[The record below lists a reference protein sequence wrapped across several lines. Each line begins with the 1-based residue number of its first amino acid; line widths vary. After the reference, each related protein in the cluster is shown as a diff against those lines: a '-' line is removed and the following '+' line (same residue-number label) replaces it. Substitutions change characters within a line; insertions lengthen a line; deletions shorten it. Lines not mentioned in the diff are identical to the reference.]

1 MDSLK
6 KKKQPAPDRFPSLV
20 LGLLTPAHPSG
31 AVGCWV
37 LASPRE
43 GGGGAA
49 AQISRGVASFSSAWS
64 AAPAVGFVALV
75 GPERGRAGSRLGLGR
90 SVSRPAVVSSALATL
105 TRVWDP
111 GRKGGRSGPRGAA
124 EVGGKELRVAVI
136 P

>member
-1 MDSLK
+1 M
-6 KKKQPAPDRFPSLV
+6 
-20 LGLLTPAHPSG
+20 
-31 AVGCWV
+31 GCWV

-43 GGGGAA
+43 GGGSAA
-49 AQISRGVASFSSAWS
+49 AQVSRGVACFSSARS
-64 AAPAVGFVALV
+64 AAPALGFA
-75 GPERGRAGSRLGLGR
+75 GRGGTERGRAGSRWGSGR

-105 TRVWDP
+105 TRAWDR